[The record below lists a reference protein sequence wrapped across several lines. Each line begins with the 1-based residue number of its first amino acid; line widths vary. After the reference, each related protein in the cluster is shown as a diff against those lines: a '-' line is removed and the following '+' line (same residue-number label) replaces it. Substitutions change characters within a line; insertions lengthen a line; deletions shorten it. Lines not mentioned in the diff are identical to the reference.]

1 MPNGQLLPRRGV
13 NPTGLRCAR
22 EDLFAYN
29 NRWTQLDSRMPRSRI
44 DETPRSEASS
54 EPDMNLGGRIVRER
68 VTSVHLYPGKART
81 IAVFAEAPRTA
92 RTASRTEQPHPQRT
106 PSGGSRLLRKPVH
119 TQCNKIYVSTALS
132 TCPPLLHARIYAC
145 MPQAVGMHFA
155 NSNMQVG
162 DKPAVPWHIK
172 GGAKLGPDNS
182 SECAT

>member
-29 NRWTQLDSRMPRSRI
+29 NRWTQLDSRMPRSKI

-68 VTSVHLYPGKART
+68 VTSVHLYPGQART
-81 IAVFAEAPRTA
+81 VAVFAEAPSP
-92 RTASRTEQPHPQRT
+92 SRTEPPHPQRT

-119 TQCNKIYVSTALS
+119 TQCNKIYVSRALS
-132 TCPPLLHARIYAC
+132 IHMPTPTARAHAC
-145 MPQAVGMHFA
+145 MHACL
-155 NSNMQVG
+155 
-162 DKPAVPWHIK
+162 
-172 GGAKLGPDNS
+172 KL
-182 SECAT
+182 